1 MTKVRVGVIATVDLS
16 VRHVLLNQL
25 LALER
30 AGFDV
35 TVVSA
40 DGPDIPAVTSRGIR
54 HLTVNFTRRM
64 APLQD
69 LSATFALWRLFRR
82 ERFTIVHTHFPKPG
96 IFGQIAAKLAR
107 VPIIVNTLH
116 GFFFHDNS
124 PPKVRR
130 MWITL
135 EKIAARCSSAIL
147 SQNAE
152 DVKTAVAEGICRPDQ
167 IERLGNGIDLVRF
180 DPASIPPART
190 AVLRQEFGIP
200 DDAEVVGFVGRLVLE
215 KGIAELFEAIGELR
229 RTRPRLRLL
238 IVGPRDPDKADALDA
253 TLTERFGISDITVF
267 TGFRDDT
274 QAMYTLMNV
283 FVLPSHREGFPRT
296 AMEASAMG
304 VPLVVTDIR
313 GCREAVVA
321 ERNGLF
327 VPPKTS
333 APIAQA
339 VGRILDDSAL
349 AARLSAGGRA
359 LARERFDEQQVF
371 EKVRQTYLRLL
382 SAKGLAPS

>member
-1 MTKVRVGVIATVDLS
+1 MTVRVGVVATVDLS
-16 VRHVLLNQL
+16 VRYVLLNQL

-35 TVVSA
+35 TVISA
-40 DGPDIPAVTSRGIR
+40 DGPDIPAVTERGIR
-54 HLTVNFTRRM
+54 HLTVSFTRRM

-69 LSATFALWRLFRR
+69 LKATFALWRLLRR

-116 GFFFHDNS
+116 WFFFHDHS
-124 PPKVRR
+124 PAGVRR
-130 MWITL
+130 LWITL

-147 SQNAE
+147 SQNGE
-152 DVKTAVAEGICRPDQ
+152 DVRTAVEEGICRPDQ
-167 IERLGNGIDLVRF
+167 IERLGNGIDLTRF
-180 DPASIPPART
+180 DPAGFSAGRR
-190 AVLRQEFGIP
+190 AALRRQFGLAP
-200 DDAEVVGFVGRLVLE
+200 DAEVVGFVGRLVLE
-215 KGIAELFEAIGELR
+215 KGIAELFEAIAELR
-229 RTRPRLRLL
+229 KSRPKLRLL
-238 IVGPRDPDKADALDA
+238 IVGPHDPAKADALDA
-253 TLTERFGISDITVF
+253 SLTEKFGISDITVF
-267 TGFRDDT
+267 TGFQHDT
-274 QAMYTLMNV
+274 PSMYTMMNV

-313 GCREAVVA
+313 GCREAVIA

-327 VPPKTS
+327 VPTH
-333 APIAQA
+333 AAAAIAAAAQ
-339 VGRILDDSAL
+339 RILADAEL
-349 AARLSAGGRA
+349 AARLSVGGREM
-359 LARERFDEQQVF
+359 ARERFDEQMVF

-382 SAKGLAPS
+382 KAKGLSAP